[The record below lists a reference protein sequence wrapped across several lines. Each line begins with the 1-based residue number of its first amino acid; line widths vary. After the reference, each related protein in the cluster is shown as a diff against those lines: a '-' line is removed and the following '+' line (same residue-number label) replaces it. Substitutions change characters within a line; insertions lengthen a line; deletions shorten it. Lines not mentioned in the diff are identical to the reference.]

1 MKKVKYGALIVV
13 TIAVIA
19 LGFYSI
25 ISTII
30 IKYTG
35 KKVVASVTEIPSTCD
50 RYNHIKVLLDNTEYE
65 VNISRT
71 DCRERVYKIGQQV
84 ELLKN
89 ERYKELVWPES
100 QPELIPLLIIAVF
113 ILAFISMKGRYRK

>member
-1 MKKVKYGALIVV
+1 MKNVKYGALIVV

-19 LGFYSI
+19 LGFYSV

-65 VNISRT
+65 VKISRT

-113 ILAFISMKGRYRK
+113 ILAYISMKGRYRK